1 MDVVVIGGGVIGL
14 SVAASLE
21 RRGADVTVLEAG
33 EWGRGASEGNA
44 GWISPG
50 LANPV
55 PAPGVMGQALRWMP
69 NPRSPLLVRPV
80 PRLSFLRWSW
90 QFWRST
96 KPNRYGAGMAALA
109 GLGTRVLDD
118 YDQLAAEGVEFE
130 MHSEGLLFV
139 SRTTDAVRH
148 EVAVL
153 REAQALGYRGEIVEM
168 TGSEVREHEPALGA
182 AIAAGVW
189 AKDERH
195 VRPETV
201 TGGIVKH
208 LEGRADLRSGVA
220 VRRVLP
226 DGDGWLVETTTGET
240 LRTPRVVVATGWQS
254 AELLSPLGVHLPM
267 EGGKGYSVTVADPV
281 VAPKGTLYLLED
293 RVAVSSFDGALR
305 LAGTMELGT
314 ADSKVNPGRVAA
326 IEAAARR
333 SLAAWDGT
341 TATRWAGFRPMLPD
355 GVPAIGPVPGRPGL
369 HVATGHAML
378 GVTLGPTTGEILAPA
393 VLDGR
398 VSAELAP
405 FSLARFGNRSAPT
418 VAMLAAADAPLASA
432 TA

>member
-1 MDVVVIGGGVIGL
+1 MDVVVIGGGVVGL
-14 SVAASLE
+14 SVAASLQ

-69 NPRSPLLVRPV
+69 NPRSPLLVRPT

-96 KPNRYGAGMAALA
+96 KSNRYGAGMAALA

-118 YDQLAAEGVEFE
+118 YDQLVADGVEME

-139 SRTTDAVRH
+139 GRSAKAVRA

-153 REAQALGYRGEIVEM
+153 REAQSLGYRGRIEEM
-168 TGSEVREHEPALGA
+168 TGSEVREHEPALGPA
-182 AIAAGVW
+182 VTAGVW

-195 VRPETV
+195 VRPESV

-208 LEGRADLRSGVA
+208 LEGRADLRAGVA
-220 VRRVLP
+220 ARRITPV
-226 DGDGWLVETTTGET
+226 GDGWQIETDQGEV

-254 AELLSPLGVHLPM
+254 ADLLAPLGVHLPM
-267 EGGKGYSVTVADPV
+267 EGGKGYSVTVADPA
-281 VAPKGTLYLLED
+281 VAPMGTLYLLED

-314 ADSKVNPGRVAA
+314 ASGKVNPGRVAA
-326 IEAAARR
+326 IEAAAKRA
-333 SLAAWDGT
+333 LVAWDGR

-393 VLDGR
+393 VLGR
-398 VSAELAP
+398 RASAELAP
-405 FSLARFGNRSAPT
+405 FSLARFGNRSAPAVPT
-418 VAMLAAADAPLASA
+418 ANASDAPIAGSPA
-432 TA
+432 

>member
-55 PAPGVMGQALRWMP
+55 PAPGVMAQAVRWMP
-69 NPRSPLLVRPV
+69 NPRSPLLVRPT

-109 GLGTRVLDD
+109 GLGSRVLDD
-118 YDQLAAEGVEFE
+118 YDRLAAEGVEFE

-139 SRTTDAVRH
+139 GRSAKAVQN

-153 REAQALGYRGEIVEM
+153 REAQSLGYRGRIEEM
-168 TGSEVREHEPALGA
+168 GQADVLRHEPALGK
-182 AIAAGVW
+182 AIVAGVW

-208 LEGRADLRSGVA
+208 LEGRADLRAGVS

-226 DGDGWLVETTTGET
+226 DGDGWIVETDQGEQ
-240 LRTPRVVVATGWQS
+240 LRTARVVVATGWQS
-254 AELLSPLGVHLPM
+254 ADLLAPLGVHLPM
-267 EGGKGYSVTVADPV
+267 EGGKGYSVTVANPA

-293 RVAVSSFDGALR
+293 RVAVTSFDGALR

-314 ADSKVNPGRVAA
+314 SNGKVNPGRVAA
-326 IEAAARR
+326 IEAAAKRALV
-333 SLAAWDGT
+333 SWDGT

-405 FSLARFGNRSAPT
+405 FSLARFGNRSAP
-418 VAMLAAADAPLASA
+418 ALPAAAIPAAGSPA
-432 TA
+432 

>member
-1 MDVVVIGGGVIGL
+1 MVIGGGVIGL

-44 GWISPG
+44 GWVSPG

-55 PAPGVMGQALRWMP
+55 PAPGVIAQALRWMP

-96 KPNRYGAGMAALA
+96 RPNRYGAGMAALA

-118 YDQLAAEGVEFE
+118 YDQLVADGVEIE

-139 SRTTDAVRH
+139 GRSAQAVRH
-148 EVAVL
+148 EVDVL
-153 REAQALGYRGEIVEM
+153 REAQSLGYRGRIQEM
-168 TGSEVREHEPALGA
+168 SGDEVREHEPALGP

-189 AKDERH
+189 ALDERH

-201 TGGIVKH
+201 TAGIVRR

-220 VRRVLP
+220 VRRITRS
-226 DGDGWLVETTTGET
+226 GDGWRVETEQGEAIE
-240 LRTPRVVVATGWQS
+240 TPRVVVATGWR
-254 AELLSPLGVHLPM
+254 AADLLAPLGVHLPM
-267 EGGKGYSVTVADPV
+267 EGGKGYSVTVANPA

-314 ADSKVNPGRVAA
+314 ADGKVNKGRVAA
-326 IEAAARR
+326 IETAAKRA
-333 SLAAWDGT
+333 LTAWDGS

-355 GVPAIGPVPGRPGL
+355 GVPAIGPVPGLAGL

-378 GVTLGPTTGEILAPA
+378 GVTLGPTTGEILAPT

-398 VSAELAP
+398 VTAELAP
-405 FSLARFGNRSAPT
+405 FSLARFGNRRPEASTVAAPT
-418 VAMLAAADAPLASA
+418 TAPAVSA
-432 TA
+432 LG